1 MTQVSEGKDLSYSPD
16 AIHEGPV
23 PVDGLSENPGV
34 SISPLLREFSYEKG
48 LASSLEDS
56 RRISLAG
63 KC

>member
-1 MTQVSEGKDLSYSPD
+1 MTQVSDGKDLSYSPN

-34 SISPLLREFSYEKG
+34 SILPLLREFSYEKR
-48 LASSLEDS
+48 LASSPEDS

-63 KC
+63 RC

>member
-1 MTQVSEGKDLSYSPD
+1 MTQVSEGKVLSCSPD

-34 SISPLLREFSYEKG
+34 SISPLLRRLSYRKG

-56 RRISLAG
+56 VRISLAG
-63 KC
+63 RC